1 MFTVDDV
8 ISRGIKE
15 TIQKYEETV
24 SLLTKLIASYL
35 GISTLRFLRCE
46 SNFCAVLVLFQAST
60 MNVFL
65 HYPGKYGKEFIK
77 PFKIHPDTFVQLA
90 LQLTYYKL
98 HGK

>member
-1 MFTVDDV
+1 
-8 ISRGIKE
+8 
-15 TIQKYEETV
+15 
-24 SLLTKLIASYL
+24 
-35 GISTLRFLRCE
+35 
-46 SNFCAVLVLFQAST
+46 
-60 MNVFL
+60 MNLFL